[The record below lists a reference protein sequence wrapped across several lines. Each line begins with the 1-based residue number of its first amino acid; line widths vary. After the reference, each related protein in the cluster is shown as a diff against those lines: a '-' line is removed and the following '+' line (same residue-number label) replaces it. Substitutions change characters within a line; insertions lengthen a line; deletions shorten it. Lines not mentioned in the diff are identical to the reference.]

1 MKQVGKFNS
10 WISLRVF
17 LLFTPYSRLELS
29 SIQSLAFKAS
39 INFTRHEEKIDWL
52 KPSWIYLRSIPYSIL
67 QLLSIQFLAL
77 LVSFSAIKHGEKT
90 DWLIPQPLLDVICFI
105 LFSLLQVPSANTHSS
120 FGYFPLG

>member
-90 DWLIPQPLLDVICFI
+90 DWLIPQPLLIFSASGPFCEYSFIFWLLSSWLICKM
-105 LFSLLQVPSANTHSS
+105 
-120 FGYFPLG
+120 G